1 MDVNQLLQD
10 VIPFLERIPVI
21 RAILG
26 AIIVF
31 LLPGFAWTL
40 VFFRK
45 LSVIERIAISFG
57 LSIATVTLSIAVL
70 HLLFGMKITGANSL
84 LTIIVIT
91 VIALGI
97 YFLRRFRYRQPKASD
112 GD

>member
-10 VIPFLERIPVI
+10 VIPFLERVPVI
-21 RAILG
+21 RAIFG
-26 AIIVF
+26 SIVVF

-40 VFFRK
+40 VLFRR
-45 LSVIERIAISFG
+45 LSIIERIALSFG

-84 LTIIVIT
+84 VTIIVIT
-91 VIALGI
+91 VIALAI
-97 YFLRRFRYRQPKASD
+97 YLIRRLRYRQSKVSD

>member
-10 VIPFLERIPVI
+10 IIPFIESVPVI
-21 RAILG
+21 RAIFG

-40 VFFRK
+40 VFFHK
-45 LSVIERIAISFG
+45 LSILERIALSFG

-91 VIALGI
+91 VIALAI
-97 YFLRRFRYRQPKASD
+97 YFIRRSRHRLSEASD

>member
-10 VIPFLERIPVI
+10 VVPFIESLPVI

-31 LLPGFAWTL
+31 FLPGFAWTL
-40 VFFRK
+40 VLFRR
-45 LSVIERIAISFG
+45 LSIIERIALSFG

-84 LTIIVIT
+84 VTIIVIT

-97 YFLRRFRYRQPKASD
+97 YLLRRLRYRQSKASD

>member
-1 MDVNQLLQD
+1 MDINQLLQD
-10 VIPFLERIPVI
+10 IIPFIKSVPVI
-21 RAILG
+21 RAIFG

-40 VFFRK
+40 VLFRE
-45 LSVIERIAISFG
+45 LSILERIALSLG

-70 HLLFGMKITGANSL
+70 HLLFGMKITGVNSL
-84 LTIIVIT
+84 ITILVIT

-97 YFLRRFRYRQPKASD
+97 YFFRRFRHRQSKASD

>member
-10 VIPFLERIPVI
+10 IIPFIEGVPVI
-21 RAILG
+21 RAIFG

-31 LLPGFAWTL
+31 QLTGFAWTL
-40 VFFRK
+40 VLFRK
-45 LSVIERIAISFG
+45 LSIIERIAISFG

-70 HLLFGMKITGANSL
+70 HLLFGTKITGADSL
-84 LTIIVIT
+84 ITILVIT

-97 YFLRRFRYRQPKASD
+97 YFLRRLRYRQSGVSY

>member
-10 VIPFLERIPVI
+10 VIPFVENVPVI
-21 RAILG
+21 RAIFG

-31 LLPGFAWTL
+31 LLTGFAWTFVL
-40 VFFRK
+40 FRK
-45 LSVIERIAISFG
+45 LSIIERIAIPFG
-57 LSIATVTLSIAVL
+57 FSIATVMLSIAVL
-70 HLLFGMKITGANSL
+70 HLLFGMKITGANSPI
-84 LTIIVIT
+84 TIIVIT

-97 YFLRRFRYRQPKASD
+97 YFLRRLRYRQSGVSY

>member
-1 MDVNQLLQD
+1 MDINQLLQD
-10 VIPFLERIPVI
+10 VIPFIESVPVI
-21 RAILG
+21 RAIFG

-40 VFFRK
+40 VLFRK
-45 LSVIERIAISFG
+45 LSIIERIAISFG

-84 LTIIVIT
+84 ITIIVIT
-91 VIALGI
+91 VIALAI
-97 YFLRRFRYRQPKASD
+97 YFIRRFRPRQSKASD

>member
-1 MDVNQLLQD
+1 MDINQLLQD
-10 VIPFLERIPVI
+10 IIPFIESMPVI
-21 RAILG
+21 RAIFG

-40 VFFRK
+40 VLFRR
-45 LSVIERIAISFG
+45 LSIIERIAISFG
-57 LSIATVTLSIAVL
+57 LSIAIVTLSIAVL

-84 LTIIVIT
+84 ITILVIT
-91 VIALGI
+91 VVALGI
-97 YFLRRFRYRQPKASD
+97 YFLRRMRHRQSEASD